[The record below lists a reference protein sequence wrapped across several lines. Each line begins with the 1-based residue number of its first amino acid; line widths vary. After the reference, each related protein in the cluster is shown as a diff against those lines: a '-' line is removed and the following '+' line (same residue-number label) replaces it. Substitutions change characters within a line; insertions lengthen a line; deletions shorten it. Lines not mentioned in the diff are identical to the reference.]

1 MRRGDTLGD
10 RYELDHPIT
19 RSVQA
24 FLPVPNGGNS
34 MKNHN
39 LIFKRMLMVTL
50 LLGASPT
57 WAQEPP
63 GNPAADT
70 APAPADARKAE
81 AERLLK
87 EGVEA
92 AKAEN
97 WSLAHERFT
106 QAAQI
111 DPEPFTIMQ
120 LGRTELKLGNAPLAA
135 EYLEYYLLE
144 NSVAEGK
151 KRNAQIEE
159 AVRKLFE
166 EAKAKSTAIR
176 LTLHPAGAEV
186 YVDGERVD
194 DKRLPGRIYV
204 APGSHKLEA
213 KQNGFDVAVE
223 QIEAVA
229 GTEIEREL
237 QWTPQSR
244 PLTNAPVPQRN
255 DRSWMKSTAIIAGGL
270 FLIGIE
276 ATLAE
281 NAAYLSNVEG
291 LPKDEYER
299 RDNMRLGFTYTA
311 VAAYVGAAVAGAFTL
326 KYALAG
332 ENQAREVKGPPK
344 ATVRVVPTLGGVVVQ
359 GNWF

>member
-1 MRRGDTLGD
+1 
-10 RYELDHPIT
+10 
-19 RSVQA
+19 
-24 FLPVPNGGNS
+24 

-57 WAQEPP
+57 LAQEPP
-63 GNPAADT
+63 ANPAADT

-111 DPEPFTIMQ
+111 NPEPFTIMQ

-166 EAKAKSTAIR
+166 EAKAKSVTIR

-186 YVDGERVD
+186 YVDEERVD

-229 GTEIEREL
+229 GTEVEREL
-237 QWTPQSR
+237 KLTPQSR

-270 FLIGIE
+270 GVLGVGSVI
-276 ATLAE
+276 ATYVAHPSSTE
-281 NAAYLSNVEG
+281 EQTMSDPDY
-291 LPKDEYER
+291 YR
-299 RDNMRLGFTYTA
+299 RESMKVGFASGA
-311 VAAYVGAAVAGAFTL
+311 VALFLGAAAVGASTL
-326 KYALAG
+326 KYVLTDQ
-332 ENQAREVKGPPK
+332 NQEPDAKGAPRV
-344 ATVRVVPTLGGVVVQ
+344 AVRVVPTLGGVVVQ